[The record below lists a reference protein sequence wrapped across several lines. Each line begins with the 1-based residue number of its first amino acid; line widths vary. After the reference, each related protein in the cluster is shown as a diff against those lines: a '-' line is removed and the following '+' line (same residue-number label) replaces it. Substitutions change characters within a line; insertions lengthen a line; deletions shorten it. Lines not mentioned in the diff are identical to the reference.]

1 MPNSGWELCHE
12 HRGFHEPTNRH
23 EKSLGLGTISRLM
36 REQCLDS
43 TGNDVL
49 AYDTTGTAP
58 ITPLLVHDC
67 HHVEQARW
75 FFFVAL

>member
-1 MPNSGWELCHE
+1 
-12 HRGFHEPTNRH
+12 
-23 EKSLGLGTISRLM
+23 M